1 MIFLFSVKTL
11 KRNSPSSLGSNVD
24 GTIQYVPG
32 GSLNLQLTS
41 RKLMKEGERATEA
54 LYLKKLRSRGLGTLS
69 G

>member
-1 MIFLFSVKTL
+1 MMFLFSVKTL
-11 KRNSPSSLGSNVD
+11 NKNSPSSFGSNVD
-24 GTIQYVPG
+24 GTMQYVPG

-41 RKLMKEGERATEA
+41 RKLMKEGDRATDA